1 MSRKREEQRDKKR
14 ELARQMGV
22 AGKEVPSKL
31 LENERVTEP
40 RLKASLEVLR
50 IKRGLFKRAQPAT
63 LVVGLY
69 LKDPGGTR
77 FLGLLRAPCTLE
89 KGSVSLPKVDDG
101 LVEQVRYRRP
111 GSFIL
116 VAALVESADDDV
128 HDALVAA
135 LEGAVTTDCLIGAAG
150 PATVASFASSTTSTS
165 VQLQLE
171 GADGL
176 LAVAVVSV
184 PAADRVK
191 QVFAL
196 PLKSADDRL
205 AATVDVDARL

>member
-89 KGSVSLPKVDDG
+89 NGSVSLPKVDDG

-111 GSFIL
+111 GRFVL

-128 HDALVAA
+128 HQAVVAA
-135 LEGAVTTDCLIGAAG
+135 LTAAATTPCFVDGDSIVTVAAFAASTSSTGVVLKVAVGDGQLA
-150 PATVASFASSTTSTS
+150 ATV
-165 VQLQLE
+165 
-171 GADGL
+171 
-176 LAVAVVSV
+176 LAV

-191 QVFAL
+191 QVFDL
-196 PLKSADDRL
+196 PLTSPDGRL
-205 AATVDVDARL
+205 DAVVHVDARL